1 MHLYRNGSLGRR
13 LASQRIRHQV
23 IVSVVSMSMSS
34 KKWRIAVNGVALV
47 VVISC
52 APSSQDVSASSG
64 PVNPTSSALST
75 LATIPVA
82 KEKPARY
89 KRSLFAEGQDA
100 DKDGCKTRQ
109 EVLIRDSVRFAQVA
123 QPGCEVTAGDWR
135 SAYDAKTWTDPGDVD
150 VDHVVSLKEVWD
162 SGGFAWSATKRAD
175 YANDITNPLTLQ
187 AVTKAVNRQKGD
199 KDPSN
204 WLPPLASY
212 RCTYLE
218 NWVAIKSRWGL
229 SMDKS
234 EFGRTKKLLTE
245 CARSSTTTTQPK
257 NSTTTTLL
265 STLPDAA
272 TGTSSSRELLA
283 SIPVQKENGVGYLRT
298 LFPHW
303 KDLDGDGCDT
313 REEVLIRD
321 SITKAQ
327 VDPFGCQVVAGD
339 WVSPYDGGKWT
350 DRGDIDIDHVVA
362 LKEAWDS
369 GAWAWTTAQRTAFA
383 NDLTD
388 PRTLL
393 AVTDSVNQTK
403 SDKDPSNWLPPLASY
418 RCTYLDS
425 WVAIKA
431 RWKLSM
437 DQSEF
442 TRISQLLND
451 CPQADAASP
460 VASLPVASNPVAS
473 NPVASTPNAVTP
485 VAASPAVTS
494 PSSTELK
501 IVSPGAWCTPEGA
514 RGTSKTG
521 GSYLCAKTSATGEAY
536 KDGRARWRQG

>member
-1 MHLYRNGSLGRR
+1 MSL
-13 LASQRIRHQV
+13 ST
-23 IVSVVSMSMSS
+23 

-52 APSSQDVSASSG
+52 APSSQNVSASSG
-64 PVNPTSSALST
+64 PANPTSSALAQ

-82 KEKPARY
+82 KERPARY
-89 KRSLFAEGQDA
+89 KRSLFPEGKDV

-109 EVLIRDSVRFAQVA
+109 EVLIRDSSTFAQVA
-123 QPGCEVTAGDWR
+123 QPGCEVTAGDWL
-135 SAYDAKTWTDPGDVD
+135 SAYDAKSWISPGDVE

-162 SGGFAWSATKRAD
+162 SGGYAWSTTKRSD
-175 YANDITNPLTLQ
+175 YANDVTNPLTLRV
-187 AVTKAVNRQKGD
+187 VTKSLNRQKRD

-204 WLPPLASY
+204 WLPPQVSY

-218 NWVAIKSRWGL
+218 NWVAIKARWGL
-229 SMDKS
+229 SMDSS
-234 EFGRTKKLLTE
+234 EFGRVKKLLTG
-245 CARSSTTTTQPK
+245 CARTPTTSTTTQPK
-257 NSTTTTLL
+257 NSTSSSFPSTQPSTTEPTASTNGSSTRALL
-265 STLPDAA
+265 ST
-272 TGTSSSRELLA
+272 
-283 SIPVQKENGVGYLRT
+283 IPVQKERSIGYQRS

-321 SITKAQ
+321 SITAAQ

-339 WVSPYDGGKWT
+339 WVSPYDGAKWT

-383 NDLTD
+383 NDLSD

-393 AVTDSVNQTK
+393 AVTDSVNQKK
-403 SDKDPSNWLPPLASY
+403 SDKDPSNWMPPLVSY
-418 RCTYLDS
+418 HCTYLDS
-425 WVAIKA
+425 WVAVKA

-437 DQSEF
+437 DESEF
-442 TRISQLLND
+442 ARIAKLLGN
-451 CPQADAASP
+451 CSESDAASP
-460 VASLPVASNPVAS
+460 VVPSPVAS
-473 NPVASTPNAVTP
+473 
-485 VAASPAVTS
+485 SPATPSPATSSPVTS
-494 PSSTELK
+494 SPVSSSPASTELK
-501 IVSPGAWCTPEGA
+501 IVSPGAFCTPIGA
-514 RGTSKTG
+514 RGVSKTG
-521 GSYLCAKTSATGEAY
+521 LSYLCATTSATGEAY